1 MEDSADRVLA
11 NLRLIRG
18 GVSRS
23 NHERSRKRIADEMS
37 RLFRQKKPRDSQ
49 NLLQPDR
56 RRSLT
61 WTHHF
66 VCLAQVNRQTIPTT
80 AREKDALFSAGLGEK
95 KIVFSTV
102 DCNAEEFREILFTT
116 FPKLREGGGY
126 QLCKCR
132 PNSRELEPLSSA
144 AMTSPKN
151 LRDFGGKSRTYIRP
165 LQRELDLSRTNLG
178 DDVDVVSVCVL
189 VYTIYMYRYNMHN
202 LCIIT
207 HFILRIDYYSLCNN
221 EWVYYVMKRCHY
233 AIKITGDGDM
243 PDMWHDHASG

>member
-66 VCLAQVNRQTIPTT
+66 VCLAQVDRQTIPPLP
-80 AREKDALFSAGLGEK
+80 ARKTYYLFSAGLGEK
-95 KIVFSTV
+95 VVFSSV
-102 DCNAEEFREILFTT
+102 DCNAEE
-116 FPKLREGGGY
+116 
-126 QLCKCR
+126 
-132 PNSRELEPLSSA
+132 
-144 AMTSPKN
+144 
-151 LRDFGGKSRTYIRP
+151 
-165 LQRELDLSRTNLG
+165 
-178 DDVDVVSVCVL
+178 V
-189 VYTIYMYRYNMHN
+189 
-202 LCIIT
+202 
-207 HFILRIDYYSLCNN
+207 
-221 EWVYYVMKRCHY
+221 
-233 AIKITGDGDM
+233 
-243 PDMWHDHASG
+243 